1 MTGVKGRSMRWLAA
15 LAALA
20 LGVPSPAAGQPG
32 ATHLLVVG
40 GAGGEPQYREA
51 FHALGARLVES
62 ARGAHRLPAANV
74 IFLSEDS
81 AKAPANGRSSKAGLE
96 RALAGIAARAGAR
109 DRVIVVLIGHGSQQ
123 GQHARF
129 NLPGPD
135 VTAAEMAALLAPF
148 GTRTVAVVNTA
159 SASGDWVKALSRK
172 DRVVITAT
180 RSGAE
185 ANATLF
191 PRYFVDAMAGGAAD
205 TDKDGRIS
213 LLEAYDYARREVARA
228 YESDNR
234 LLTEHA
240 QLDDDGDGKGTA
252 EAEVRVATGAKAGGT
267 DGALARRVFLSAG
280 TPATTVAADDPR
292 AAALA
297 ARRDSLQSA
306 VEALR
311 AKKATM
317 SAAAYDAELERLLV
331 ALATTNRELREG
343 AGRAP

>member
-1 MTGVKGRSMRWLAA
+1 MTGRRMRPLAA

-20 LGVPSPAAGQPG
+20 LALPSPAAGQPG
-32 ATHLLVVG
+32 ATHLLVVS

-51 FHALGARLVES
+51 FHAMGARLVES

-74 IFLSEDS
+74 TFLAEDS
-81 AKAPANGRSSKAGLE
+81 AKAPATGRSSKAGLE
-96 RALAGIAARAGAR
+96 RALADIASRAGAQ
-109 DRVIVVLIGHGSQQ
+109 DRLLIVLIGHGSQQ
-123 GQHARF
+123 GAQARF

-135 VTAAEMAALLAPF
+135 VTASEMAMLLQPF
-148 GTRTVAVVNTA
+148 GARTVAVVNTA
-159 SASGDWVKALSRK
+159 SASGDWVKALSGK
-172 DRVVITAT
+172 HRVVITAT
-180 RSGAE
+180 RSGSE

-191 PRYFVDAMAGGAAD
+191 PRFFVDAIAGTGAD

-252 EAEVRVATGAKAGGT
+252 EAGVRVATGATAGGS

-280 TPATTVAADDPR
+280 PAAAVAAGDPR
-292 AAALA
+292 LV
-297 ARRDSLQSA
+297 ARRDSLQLA

-311 AKKATM
+311 ARKDSMT
-317 SAAAYDAELERLLV
+317 AAAYDAELERLLV
-331 ALATTNRELREG
+331 ALATANRDLRAASG
-343 AGRAP
+343 TVP